1 MYKKLLCVLCVVFL
15 FAAQAYGEDAL
26 TLGERNARVSF
37 PLYFGFETEDV
48 AGSEDIMATGWGF
61 AVEYGIYE
69 WLDLQLLFDPGF
81 WGVVEGNA
89 APFSDMFVG
98 AKIGVLGPEGLVSK
112 DGWFRLAS
120 ALGINIPVNGIMLA
134 EEDDKVGLGTSLWG
148 TALRVYADMLPH
160 PYFYFNFFVEGV
172 FYPAQRSNSAAYA
185 GVGAVK
191 HWLDLTGE
199 IGPHFAV
206 PIKDKGITLK
216 GGAPVRVLYAPWMN
230 AADADASDQ
239 WRLTV
244 GGYFGVFF
252 TKRSVELILGY
263 NAPIR
268 GKNVETMHR
277 ASLTVKFYRIG
288 GDSE

>member
-1 MYKKLLCVLCVVFL
+1 V
-15 FAAQAYGEDAL
+15 
-26 TLGERNARVSF
+26 
-37 PLYFGFETEDV
+37 YFGFETEDV
-48 AGSEDIMATGWGF
+48 AESENIMAMGWGF
-61 AVEYGIYE
+61 AVEYGISE
-69 WLDLQLLFDPGF
+69 WLDLQLMWDPGF
-81 WGVVEGNA
+81 WGVMEGNG

-98 AKIGVLGPEGLVSK
+98 GKIGILGPEALAS
-112 DGWFRLAS
+112 GWEKFRLAS

-134 EEDDKVGLGTSLWG
+134 EEDDMVGLSTSLWG
-148 TALRVYADMLPH
+148 SALRIYADLLPH

-172 FYPAQRSNSAAYA
+172 FYPAQRSNNAAYA

-206 PIKDKGITLK
+206 PLEGKGITLK
-216 GGAPVRVLYAPWMN
+216 GGAPVRIFYAPWMN
-230 AADADASDQ
+230 AADDDASDQ

-268 GKNVETMHR
+268 GKNTETLHR